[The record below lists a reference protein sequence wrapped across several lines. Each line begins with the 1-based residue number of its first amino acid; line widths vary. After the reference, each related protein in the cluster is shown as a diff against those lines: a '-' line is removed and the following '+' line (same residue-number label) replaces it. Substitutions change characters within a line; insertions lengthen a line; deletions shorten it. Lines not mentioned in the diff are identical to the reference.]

1 MSTDLTK
8 KNLTDALT
16 AFFQKMGCDV
26 HIVDYTN
33 AASEKAE
40 QATEKNEDTPKTS
53 ELLEQLSA
61 KFSQL
66 SAEIDAK
73 VTEWHKEIND
83 LKDQV
88 YQFWNIAK
96 QNEKIAEQ
104 KVTRS
109 TEPKKTEQKKTDA
122 EAAGDLLNMVLSF
135 FK

>member
-16 AFFQKMGCDV
+16 AFFQKMGWDV
-26 HIVDYTN
+26 HVVDYTN
-33 AASEKAE
+33 AASEEAE

-73 VTEWHKEIND
+73 VTEWHKEIDD

-88 YQFWNIAK
+88 YQLWNIAK

-109 TEPKKTEQKKTDA
+109 TESKKTEQKKTDA
-122 EAAGDLLNMVLSF
+122 EAAEDLLNMVLSF